1 MAPDQALRQPIARRL
16 LRIRLALAL
25 AGAGLCMPALSC
37 APFVEEHAGRSHA
50 TFRPHLNAFETC
62 PVDEATYRRVV
73 GEWLLARSGQPP
85 ALTSLALGR
94 AVAFPWISRQIADTA
109 LGLPGWAALASGAQ
123 PARRDALAAQ
133 AIRHPALLQRLAAPF
148 EGSSHRVVGLS
159 FEKLL
164 YGRADE
170 HSSSTDAGSTR
181 VPFDAQLWLVLAA
194 R

>member
-1 MAPDQALRQPIARRL
+1 M
-16 LRIRLALAL
+16 LAL
-25 AGAGLCMPALSC
+25 AGAGLSMSALSC
-37 APFVEEHAGRSHA
+37 TPFIEEHADRSPA
-50 TFRPHLNAFETC
+50 TFRPHLNAFEAC

-73 GEWLLARSGQPP
+73 GEWLLARSGKPT

-94 AVAFPWISRQIADTA
+94 AVAYPWVSRHMADTA

-148 EGSSHRVVGLS
+148 EGSSHRVVGLT

-170 HSSSTDAGSTR
+170 HSSRNDAGATR
-181 VPFDAQLWLVLAA
+181 VPFDAQLWLVLAP